1 MGSESWFVVLPDLVG
16 AGRALRR
23 LRGGAVLVAHRSG
36 RPWVVGSGTPV
47 SREDGVVVIGGGGG
61 AEVAVRLGAGVLAVP
76 VDGAAGGD
84 RVRAGSCHLSA
95 SVDGGVRV
103 RGTASGLRR
112 VFHARVDGVDLAC
125 DRADVLAAAA
135 SAPVDEAVLAAL
147 LLGDRLPHPLTDL
160 TPWRGVTAVPAGS
173 ELELRSD
180 GGTRTRRWW
189 TPPEPVLG
197 IEDGAA
203 GLRRALEEAVGLRG
217 DAVTAGPGGIG
228 AAVLGL
234 LADRRG
240 ALTPTDAAPGG
251 AATRATDLPA
261 PPPCAPPPCAPP
273 GPLPRLHG
281 TGADEVVGAP
291 VEYLHDLARHD
302 PRAAWQHLAAHRARH
317 RWAVGDVLR
326 GFADRRDY
334 RAWLL
339 DQAHALHDD
348 AVPPLGWGAPPRL
361 PPWVSVEAAA
371 GVAALLRA
379 HADVEPLAPRRG
391 QHSHLQRVRAVA
403 ASFLAAGGGEAPFLD
418 DRVLEACLAVRAEQ
432 RGAPWGRAP
441 LLVAA
446 VPEVA
451 FAPEEASADHTG
463 ENENDDGNHDDEN
476 DVLDASPL
484 TALGIVDADV
494 VRAHLA
500 VPEPRWATALAHT
513 LAVARWRPGGALG
526 GGPPRPRD
534 PPPAVN

>member
-1 MGSESWFVVLPDLVG
+1 MGSASWFVVLPDLVG
-16 AGRALRR
+16 AGRVLRR
-23 LRGGAVLVAHRSG
+23 LPGGSVLVAHRSG

-47 SREDGVVVIGGGGG
+47 SQEDGVVVIGGAGTGGG
-61 AEVAVRLGAGVLAVP
+61 AEVAVRLGLDVLAVP
-76 VDGAAGGD
+76 VGRGSALD
-84 RVRAGSCHLSA
+84 RVRAGSRHLSA

-103 RGTASGLRR
+103 QGTASGLRR

-135 SAPVDEAVLAAL
+135 SAPVDEDVLAAL
-147 LLGDRLPHPLTDL
+147 LLGDRLPHPLADL

-173 ELELRSD
+173 ALELRSD

-203 GLRRALEEAVGLRG
+203 GLRRALEEAVRLRG

-240 ALTPTDAAPGG
+240 ALTATDAATD
-251 AATRATDLPA
+251 AATGKATTRATDLPA
-261 PPPCAPPPCAPP
+261 PLPCAPP
-273 GPLPRLHG
+273 GPLPRLCGH
-281 TGADEVVGAP
+281 GADEVAGAP
-291 VEYLHDLARHD
+291 VEYLHDLARRN

-317 RWAVGDVLR
+317 RWAVADVLR
-326 GFADRRDY
+326 GFADRRDH

-339 DQAHALHDD
+339 DQARSLHDD

-379 HADVEPLAPRRG
+379 HSDAAPLAPQRG
-391 QHSHLQRVRAVA
+391 RHSHLHRVRAVA
-403 ASFLAAGGGEAPFLD
+403 ASCRVAAQVGGGEFPFLD
-418 DRVLEACLAVRAEQ
+418 DRVVEACLAVRAEQ
-432 RGAPWGRAP
+432 RGAPWTRAP
-441 LLVAA
+441 LLTAA
-446 VPEVA
+446 VPDVA
-451 FAPEEASADHTG
+451 QPR
-463 ENENDDGNHDDEN
+463 ENRTAAHPGGDRLDELVE
-476 DVLDASPL
+476 DSPL
-484 TALGIVDADV
+484 TALGVVDPDA
-494 VRAHLA
+494 VRAQLA

-513 LAVARWRPGGALG
+513 LAVAAWRPGGAHE
-526 GGPPRPRD
+526 RP
-534 PPPAVN
+534 